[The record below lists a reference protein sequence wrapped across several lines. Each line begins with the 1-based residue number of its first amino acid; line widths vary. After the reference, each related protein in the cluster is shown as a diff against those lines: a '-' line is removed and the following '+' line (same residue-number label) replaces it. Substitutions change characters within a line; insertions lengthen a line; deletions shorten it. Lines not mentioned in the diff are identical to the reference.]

1 MLDSPRRFPEAY
13 SIKSTQKLSGAFGFA
28 RLIRVYEMQVISEL
42 LVSMS
47 QPISHSAPEALLE
60 FNHST
65 KARNSAVL

>member
-28 RLIRVYEMQVISEL
+28 KLIRVYEMQVISEL

-47 QPISHSAPEALLE
+47 QPINHLQFAELFVS
-60 FNHST
+60 HST
-65 KARNSAVL
+65 KVRSSAVL